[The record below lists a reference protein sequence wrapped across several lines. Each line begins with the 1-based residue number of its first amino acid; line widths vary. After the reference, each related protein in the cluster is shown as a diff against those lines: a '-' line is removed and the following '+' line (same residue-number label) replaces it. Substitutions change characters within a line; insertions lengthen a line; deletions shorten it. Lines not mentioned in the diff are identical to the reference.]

1 MESKDFSIAKPACS
15 VASLLR
21 RGGLEGLTG
30 LRVLRAYSSGFFRRS
45 CELIVISFM
54 ERLCEA
60 RPTSRLGV
68 ELEGSDVDMIE
79 KMSLGDKL
87 GNPGVKDALLYR
99 RVQLAQGGSSGGCSI
114 SLWPRFQ
121 GIFMISHENEN
132 NQT

>member
-1 MESKDFSIAKPACS
+1 M
-15 VASLLR
+15 
-21 RGGLEGLTG
+21 
-30 LRVLRAYSSGFFRRS
+30 
-45 CELIVISFM
+45 ISFM

-79 KMSLGDKL
+79 KMSPGDKL

-99 RVQLAQGGSSGGCSI
+99 RVQSRWLEWWLCSI

>member
-1 MESKDFSIAKPACS
+1 MESRDFSIAKPACS

-45 CELIVISFM
+45 YKLIVISFM

-60 RPTSRLGV
+60 RPTSRSGV

-79 KMSLGDKL
+79 KMTSWETL
-87 GNPGVKDALLYR
+87 
-99 RVQLAQGGSSGGCSI
+99 
-114 SLWPRFQ
+114 
-121 GIFMISHENEN
+121 E
-132 NQT
+132 

>member
-21 RGGLEGLTG
+21 RGGLEGLNG

-45 CELIVISFM
+45 CKLIVISFM

-79 KMSLGDKL
+79 KMTSWETL
-87 GNPGVKDALLYR
+87 
-99 RVQLAQGGSSGGCSI
+99 
-114 SLWPRFQ
+114 
-121 GIFMISHENEN
+121 E
-132 NQT
+132 